1 MRAITLILPAVAAV
15 MIGCVDRE
23 AQRQSRETAAIIND
37 PTVPVSLEEA
47 RVQTVT
53 ETFEITGQLVTSAD
67 TMVGA
72 QVAGRLTNVFVKDGD
87 PVTAGQVIA
96 VQETANAEAQYRQ
109 AMAGL
114 SAAQSQLQQALANAR
129 LQPSRSAA
137 GVAAAESQ
145 LRSARAQLDKAR
157 AGARAE
163 EIRQAE
169 AAVRGARA
177 AADNAKR
184 ELDRARTLLA
194 EGAVSQQR
202 VDGAQAA
209 YDAALSQ
216 YEAAVQGLA
225 IARDAVRP
233 EDLRSAEEAVRLAE
247 ENLRSARA
255 AKELD
260 VLLNQ
265 QVEAARAAVRSA
277 QAQVDLARK
286 QIEDARI
293 KAPFS
298 GRISGNPAQPGTVLG
313 PGSPVAR
320 IVGGEGIYF
329 QGEVPEGKLGFVTV
343 GQTLQ
348 VTIDALG
355 GRTFSGRVAAIDPAG
370 QELGRIFRVRI
381 TIDQTD
387 PAMKPGMFARGNMV
401 TRRVEDAVVVP
412 RAAIRQDGEKS
423 FVFRAVDNRAVRT
436 EVGLGISTDGLQ
448 QVTGIPAG
456 AKVVVRGS
464 QAVFDG
470 AKLAIEST
478 PAAGGT
484 SAGREQRG

>member
-23 AQRQSRETAAIIND
+23 AQQQSRETAAIIND

-47 RVQTVT
+47 RLQTIT

-67 TMVGA
+67 SMIGA
-72 QVAGRLTNVFVKDGD
+72 QVGGRLVGVFVKDGD

-96 VQETANAEAQYRQ
+96 VQDTANAEAQYRQ

-114 SAAQSQLQQALANAR
+114 SAAQSQLQQALSNAR
-129 LQPSRSAA
+129 LQPARSAA

-145 LRSARAQLDKAR
+145 LRAARAQLDKAR
-157 AGARAE
+157 TGARAE

-177 AADNAKR
+177 GADHAKR
-184 ELDRARTLLA
+184 ELDRARALLA

-202 VDGAQAA
+202 VDAAQAA

-216 YEAAVQGLA
+216 YEAAVQSLA

-233 EDLRSAEEAVRLAE
+233 EDLRSAEEGVRLAE
-247 ENLRSARA
+247 ENLRGARA

-260 VLLNQ
+260 VLLSQ
-265 QVEAARAAVRSA
+265 QVVAARAAVRSA

-298 GRISGNPAQPGTVLG
+298 GRISGNPTQPGTVLG

-320 IVGGEGIYF
+320 IIGGEGIYF
-329 QGEVPEGKLGFVTV
+329 QGEVPEGKLGFISV
-343 GQTLQ
+343 GQNLQ

-381 TIDQTD
+381 SIDQTD
-387 PAMKPGMFARGNMV
+387 PSMKPGMFARGILV

-412 RAAIRQDGEKS
+412 QAAIRQEGDKA
-423 FVFRAVDNRAVRT
+423 FVFRAVDNKAVRT
-436 EVGLGISTDGLQ
+436 EVELGMATDGLQ
-448 QVTGIPAG
+448 QVIGVPAG
-456 AKVVVRGS
+456 ALVVVRGS

-470 AKLAIEST
+470 ATLAAEPT
-478 PAAGGT
+478 PAASGT
-484 SAGREQRG
+484 PAGQKQRG